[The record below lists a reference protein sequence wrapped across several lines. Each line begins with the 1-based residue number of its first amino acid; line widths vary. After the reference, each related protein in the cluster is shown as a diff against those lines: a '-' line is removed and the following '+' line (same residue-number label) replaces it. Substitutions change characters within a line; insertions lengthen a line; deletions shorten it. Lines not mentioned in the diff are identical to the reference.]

1 MLLRAFAINSQ
12 NVDYIAQPIK
22 AETEGLKM
30 HIKIKKVGN
39 NIRVNVLV
47 EPILLMLYLP
57 DIPWFWLTT
66 LV

>member
-1 MLLRAFAINSQ
+1 
-12 NVDYIAQPIK
+12 
-22 AETEGLKM
+22 M